1 MAGSAACDLWSGKA
15 GKSGERKGGED
26 CSVGH
31 RFSPLLEL
39 QKLDLRMM
47 EIQEARRKIPERLR
61 AAEVP
66 LREAVKQLQN
76 AKVAVEAAT
85 KERRSH
91 ERDLEAHEA
100 HMERMKAH
108 AAHLKTNKEYQA
120 HLFELDLANKKRG
133 ELEEKILLCMERID
147 QLQRVVTEAQARVAA
162 LEESF
167 AREQRAVA
175 EEEQTLA
182 AELTQVEMLH
192 QEVATRVEPGLLQRY
207 NQIKASCKERPLA
220 AVRGGLCLGCRLQ
233 IPPQLVAQVKRSEE
247 LLVCPYCHRILYWEG
262 ELQAEGSDA
271 PARTSSSSGCEI
283 KGAR

>member
-1 MAGSAACDLWSGKA
+1 
-15 GKSGERKGGED
+15 
-26 CSVGH
+26 
-31 RFSPLLEL
+31 
-39 QKLDLRMM
+39 MM
-47 EIQEARRKIPERLR
+47 GIQEARRKIPERLR
-61 AAEVP
+61 AAEAP
-66 LREAVKQLQN
+66 LREAVKQLQD
-76 AKVAVEAAT
+76 AKAAVDAAA

-147 QLQRVVTEAQARVAA
+147 QLQRVVTEVQGRVAA

-167 AREQRAVA
+167 ARAQRGLA

-182 AELTQVEMLH
+182 AELAEVEMLH
-192 QEVATRVEPGLLQRY
+192 QEIARRVEPSLLQRY
-207 NQIKASCKERPLA
+207 NQIKASCKEQPLA
-220 AVRGGLCLGCRLQ
+220 AVRDGLCLGCRLQ

-262 ELQAEGSDA
+262 EPQADGSGA
-271 PARTSSSSGCEI
+271 TARASRSTDCEM
-283 KGAR
+283 KGAS

>member
-1 MAGSAACDLWSGKA
+1 MD
-15 GKSGERKGGED
+15 
-26 CSVGH
+26 H

-47 EIQEARRKIPERLR
+47 GIQAACQKIPERLR
-61 AAEVP
+61 AAEAP
-66 LREAVKQLQN
+66 LREAIKRLQD
-76 AKVAVEAAT
+76 AKAAMDAAA
-85 KERRSH
+85 KERRSY

-133 ELEEKILLCMERID
+133 ELEEKVLLCMERID
-147 QLQRVVTEAQARVAA
+147 QLQQVVTEAQRRVAA

-167 AREQRAVA
+167 GQEQRALV
-175 EEEQTLA
+175 EEERTLA
-182 AELTQVEMLH
+182 TELAQVKMLY
-192 QEVATRVEPGLLQRY
+192 QEVARKVEPNLLQRY
-207 NQIKASCKERPLA
+207 NQIKASCKEPPLA
-220 AVRGGLCLGCRLQ
+220 AVRDSLCLGCRLQ

-262 ELQAEGSDA
+262 EPQPDGSGG
-271 PARTSSSSGCEI
+271 PARTSSSIDGGGRGRAS
-283 KGAR
+283 